1 MKKKCLFLG
10 YNAKET
16 SLIKFLRNKNFK
28 VINKKNKLITN
39 DIKNVD
45 IIISFGYRKIIT
57 KKILKL
63 VKRPILNLHISY
75 LPFNRGTHPNFWSF
89 VDGTPAGVTIHE
101 VEKGIDTGP
110 ILFQKKIRFN
120 IKRLNQNTFKKTY
133 KILII
138 SIENLFK
145 KNFNKISAGK
155 YRAKKQ
161 NKKKSTFHKSTQLP
175 KNLKSWNINIIKFLK
190 SSKKI

>member
-45 IIISFGYRKIIT
+45 IIISFGYKKIIK

-120 IKRLNQNTFKKTY
+120 IKRLNQNTFKKT
-133 KILII
+133 L
-138 SIENLFK
+138 
-145 KNFNKISAGK
+145 
-155 YRAKKQ
+155 
-161 NKKKSTFHKSTQLP
+161 
-175 KNLKSWNINIIKFLK
+175 
-190 SSKKI
+190 